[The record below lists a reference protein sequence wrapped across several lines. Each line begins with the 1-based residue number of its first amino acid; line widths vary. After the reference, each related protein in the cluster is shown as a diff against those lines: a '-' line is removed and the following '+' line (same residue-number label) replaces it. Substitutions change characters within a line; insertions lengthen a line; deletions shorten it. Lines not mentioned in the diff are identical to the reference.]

1 MKKLIVLLIIVLSV
15 NLHILN
21 KVDAD
26 INDYTSFAYINVS
39 RGKLLRDYSS
49 NELSEA
55 VAKTKDRRFCG
66 WRINLFNQNVPCEF
80 ISSTIFSM
88 YNTGTTAMKYD
99 ISVHAENTV
108 KTSISTTGTIA
119 YKVKSGVKT
128 FKNDLDASLK
138 IEASYAETSLV
149 KETENLSIEI
159 DPNTLCVIYI
169 QGTGLLTNG
178 VARYYE
184 LWMTQEKGGFEY
196 FTITNSYLRIEKI
209 AL

>member
-1 MKKLIVLLIIVLSV
+1 MKKFIFLVALIFLIVPLF
-15 NLHILN
+15 
-21 KVDAD
+21 KRTTAD

-39 RGKLLRDYSS
+39 DGKMLKDYTED
-49 NELSEA
+49 ELSEA
-55 VAKTKDRRFCG
+55 IYQTKNRRFKG
-66 WRINLFNQNVPCEF
+66 WRINLFNKNVPCEF
-80 ISSTIFSM
+80 ISSTVFSM
-88 YNTGTTAMKYD
+88 YNTGTTPMKYD
-99 ISVHAENTV
+99 VSIHAENTV
-108 KTSISTTGTIA
+108 KTSISTTGSIA
-119 YKVKSGVKT
+119 YRINGNIKS
-128 FKNDLDASLK
+128 FKNDLDVSLK
-138 IEASYAETSLV
+138 IEASYIETTLV

-209 AL
+209 KL